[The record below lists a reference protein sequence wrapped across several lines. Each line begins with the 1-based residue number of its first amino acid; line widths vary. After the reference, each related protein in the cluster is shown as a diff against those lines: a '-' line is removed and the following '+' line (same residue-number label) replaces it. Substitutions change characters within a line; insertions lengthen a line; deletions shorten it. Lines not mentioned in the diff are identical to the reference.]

1 MKWYDYVGIVLL
13 EIAGL
18 NWGILG
24 ITWLLSLVKSVSE
37 PTDLLMFIFRGNL
50 QWIAYLLYLIVGLGF
65 IISLFSWIRVLI
77 KKI

>member
-1 MKWYDYVGIVLL
+1 MKWYDIVGIVLL

-24 ITWLLSLVKSVSE
+24 ITWLLSLVNIVSE

-65 IISLFSWIRVLI
+65 IISLFSWIRLLI